1 MPHDAFSFELL
12 LALSRTPQTAEAIRR
27 KLSDRGVRAPLRSI
41 QTKLE
46 RLAEYPRYPI
56 VIDRS
61 SAPFTYAWRERAPA
75 VTVPG
80 EDEAQR
86 LLSALSRAFAA
97 KRQPLYRD
105 SVPLERRIDRF
116 PVILEESDESS
127 EKISPLIFSR
137 VLAAVREQRLI
148 AVTVLFEKAPVRRG
162 RFLRPLGLAVR
173 PAGFALIAVDEENR
187 SVRVELPRL
196 ESVKLLPS
204 YLPLPDGVETNL
216 ERAAA
221 AAVPL

>member
-12 LALSRTPQTAEAIRR
+12 LALSRTPQTAETIRR
-27 KLSDRGVRAPLRSI
+27 KLSERGVRAPLRSI

-61 SAPFTYAWRERAPA
+61 SAPFTYAWRERTPA

-105 SVPLERRIDRF
+105 PVPLERRIERF

-127 EKISPLIFSR
+127 EKISPLVFSR

-148 AVTVLFEKAPVRRG
+148 AATVLFEKAPVRRG

>member
-12 LALSRTPQTAEAIRR
+12 LALSRTPQTAETIRR
-27 KLSDRGVRAPLRSI
+27 KLSERGVRAPLRSI

-61 SAPFTYAWRERAPA
+61 SAPFTYAWRERAPV

-97 KRQPLYRD
+97 NRKIDVQFSDFRILRHPTLDGIYGVRLRQRYT
-105 SVPLERRIDRF
+105 SDRY
-116 PVILEESDESS
+116 SDDGWLFLLWDFRNEA
-127 EKISPLIFSR
+127 IPLIH
-137 VLAAVREQRLI
+137 VRTWQ
-148 AVTVLFEKAPVRRG
+148 
-162 RFLRPLGLAVR
+162 
-173 PAGFALIAVDEENR
+173 PATDVHDTDDVISIGDF
-187 SVRVELPRL
+187 
-196 ESVKLLPS
+196 
-204 YLPLPDGVETNL
+204 NL
-216 ERAAA
+216 K
-221 AAVPL
+221 

>member
-12 LALSRTPQTAEAIRR
+12 LALSRTPQTAETIRR
-27 KLSDRGVRAPLRSI
+27 KLSELGVRAPLRSI

-56 VIDRS
+56 VIDCS

-105 SVPLERRIDRF
+105 AVPLERRIDRF
-116 PVILEESDESS
+116 PVILEDSDEPSD
-127 EKISPLIFSR
+127 KISSLVFSR
-137 VLAAVREQRLI
+137 VLEAIRGQRLL
-148 AVTVLFEKAPVRRG
+148 AATVLFDEAPVRRG
-162 RFLRPLGLAVR
+162 RFLRPLGLAAR
-173 PAGFALIAVDEENR
+173 PAGFALIAIDEENR
-187 SVRVELPRL
+187 PVRVELSRL
-196 ESVKLLPS
+196 ESVRLLPS
-204 YLPLPDGVETNL
+204 YLPLPDRVESDL
-216 ERAAA
+216 ERALA

>member
-1 MPHDAFSFELL
+1 MSHDAFSFELL

-56 VIDRS
+56 AIDRS
-61 SAPFTYAWRERAPA
+61 EAPFTYAWRSRAPA

-80 EDEAQR
+80 EDEAER
-86 LLSALSRAFAA
+86 LLEALSRAFAA

-105 SVPLERRIDRF
+105 VVPLERRIDRF
-116 PVILEESDESS
+116 PVILEESDEPSD
-127 EKISPLIFSR
+127 KISSLVFSR
-137 VLAAVREQRLI
+137 VLEAIRGHRLLV
-148 AVTVLFEKAPVRRG
+148 ATVLFDEAPVRRG
-162 RFLRPLGLAVR
+162 RFLRPLGLAAR
-173 PAGFALIAVDEENR
+173 PAGFALIAIDEENR
-187 SVRVELPRL
+187 PVRVELPRL
-196 ESVKLLPS
+196 ESVRLLPS
-204 YLPLPDGVETNL
+204 YLPLPDGVESDL
-216 ERAAA
+216 GRALA